1 MKAFI
6 QKSKVTQQNTGSKSL
21 PNNSKYFGQFKQQN
35 HGLILQRKNE
45 NSTSRLMLKNGTEEE
60 RLDKKILSPSEIN
73 PKVLYNSHPIFQ
85 AKLSIS
91 SPNDS
96 QELEADRVAD
106 TIINSDLKTPVIGGV
121 SPTTSVESF
130 SNLQRAAGKKTEEGG
145 SSMPEDEF
153 VALKLNS
160 PNPTSSPAIST
171 SSLNSNP
178 GAPLSQSAR
187 NYMEPRFGYN
197 FSSVQIH
204 TNPEAIQMA
213 SAINAAAFTHGQH
226 IYFNRGR
233 YNENDNSGRKLLAHE
248 LTHVVQQGGGDSQ
261 VARDKIRRS
270 LLARPEIH
278 ANPSSNSIHKFWRTV
293 EAHVNLHQPQHVRLY
308 NSSGGSQ
315 DFLTSAGAYTN
326 GLVRTTPYS
335 ILEKRTPPT
344 IKIGQWGLQYYAR
357 FHGGVGFHSNICY
370 PLPDRNRT
378 VLTVDGTPHSH
389 GCLRL
394 HHNDSQTVYN
404 ALSVGSKVFIYNRAQ
419 FRKASWIP

>member
-1 MKAFI
+1 MKTFI
-6 QKSKVTQQNTGSKSL
+6 QKSKSTQQNTVSKSL
-21 PNNSKYFGQFKQQN
+21 PNNSKYFGQFNQRD

-45 NSTSRLMLKNGTEEE
+45 NSTSCLMLKPGTEEE
-60 RLDKKILSPSEIN
+60 RLDKKVLSPSEIN
-73 PKVLYNSHPIFQ
+73 PKVLDNSPSILQ

-106 TIINSDLKTPVIGGV
+106 AVINSDIKTHEITSA
-121 SPTTSVESF
+121 SPF
-130 SNLQRAAGKKTEEGG
+130 SADSTKNLQRAVKAEGG

-153 VALKLNS
+153 VAPKLNS
-160 PNPTSSPAIST
+160 PASSPSPVIST
-171 SSLNSNP
+171 SALNSNQ
-178 GAPLSQSAR
+178 GSPLSQSAR
-187 NYMEPRFGYN
+187 NYMEPRFGYS

-213 SAINAAAFTHGQH
+213 TAINAAAFTHGQH
-226 IYFNRGR
+226 IYFNSGR
-233 YNENDNSGRKLLAHE
+233 YNENDSSGRKLLAHE
-248 LTHVVQQGGGDSQ
+248 LTHVVQQGGGDNQ

-270 LLARPEIH
+270 LLNRPEIH
-278 ANPSSNSIHKFWRTV
+278 ANSSSDSVHKFWRRV
-293 EAHVNLHQPQHVRLY
+293 EAHVNLHVPQQVRIY
-308 NSSGGSQ
+308 DSHGGSQ
-315 DFLTSAGAYTN
+315 DFETSAGT
-326 GLVRTTPYS
+326 GTRTSSLIPGSPYS
-335 ILEKRTPPT
+335 IIEKRTPPT
-344 IKIGQWGLQYYAR
+344 IKVGKWGLQYFAR

-370 PLPDRNRT
+370 PLPSRTQT